1 MKFNVRKWFGLK
13 SLNENGSKKLN
24 KHKKENVMKVWHID
38 SSARNEQSHSKRI
51 TQQFIDNLSQKTSVE
66 SDSLNVG
73 AGLPFLTDTMVG
85 SYFTPDE
92 QRTEEQ
98 KSAITVSN
106 DIVKS
111 AKEADVW
118 VIGVPI
124 YNFSMP
130 ASFKAFIDLLCRS
143 KETFTY
149 TETGPVG
156 LLENKQV
163 FVVVTS
169 GGTELGSEV
178 DFLTPW
184 LKHCLSFIGIQNV
197 SFVHA
202 DQYNPEKDE
211 AITQQIEEMTNSLVA
226 D

>member
-1 MKFNVRKWFGLK
+1 
-13 SLNENGSKKLN
+13 
-24 KHKKENVMKVWHID
+24 MKVWHIN
-38 SSARNEQSHSKRI
+38 SSGRNEQSHSKRI
-51 TQQFIDNLSQKTSVE
+51 TQQFIDDLSQKTTVE
-66 SDSLNVG
+66 IDHIDS
-73 AGLPFLTDTMVG
+73 ATASLPLLTDSMIQ

-92 QRTEEQ
+92 NRTAEQ
-98 KSAITVSN
+98 KSVISVSN

-130 ASFKAFIDLLCRS
+130 ASFKAFIDLLCRAQ
-143 KETFTY
+143 ETFTY

-169 GGTELGSEV
+169 GGTEIGSDV

-184 LKHCLSFIGIQNV
+184 LTHCLGFIGVQNV
-197 SFVHA
+197 HFIHA
-202 DQYNPEKDE
+202 DKYNPEKDK
-211 AITQQIEEMTNSLVA
+211 AIAQQIEAMTSLLVA
-226 D
+226 N

>member
-1 MKFNVRKWFGLK
+1 MKNIKQTLI
-13 SLNENGSKKLN
+13 NDIIKKPE
-24 KHKKENVMKVWHID
+24 KEIEMKVWHID
-38 SSARNEQSHSKRI
+38 SSSRDEQSHSRRI
-51 TQQFIDNLSQKTSVE
+51 TQQFIENLSKKTTVE
-66 SDSLNVG
+66 SNPLNVA
-73 AGLPFLTDTMVG
+73 AGLPFLTDIMIG

-92 QRTEEQ
+92 QRTTEQ
-98 KSAITVSN
+98 KSAIIVSN

-111 AKEADVW
+111 AKDADVW

-149 TETGPVG
+149 TETGPIG

-169 GGTELGSEV
+169 GGTEIGSDI

-184 LKHCLSFIGIQNV
+184 LKHCLSFIGVQNV
-197 SFVHA
+197 HFIHA
-202 DQYNPEKDE
+202 DKYSPEKDDV
-211 AITQQIEEMTNSLVA
+211 ITQQIEEMTSNLA
-226 D
+226 K

>member
-1 MKFNVRKWFGLK
+1 
-13 SLNENGSKKLN
+13 
-24 KHKKENVMKVWHID
+24 MKVWHID
-38 SSARNEQSHSKRI
+38 SSSRDEQSHSRRI
-51 TQQFIDNLSQKTSVE
+51 TQQFIENLSKKTTVE
-66 SDSLNVG
+66 SNPLNVA
-73 AGLPFLTDTMVG
+73 AGLPFLTDIMIG

-92 QRTEEQ
+92 QRTTEQ
-98 KSAITVSN
+98 KSAISVSN

-111 AKEADVW
+111 AKDADVW

-149 TETGPVG
+149 TETGPIG

-169 GGTELGSEV
+169 GGTEIGSDI

-184 LKHCLSFIGIQNV
+184 LKHCLSFIGVQNV
-197 SFVHA
+197 HFIHA
-202 DQYNPEKDE
+202 DKYSPEKDDV
-211 AITQQIEEMTNSLVA
+211 ITQQIEEMTSNLA
-226 D
+226 K

>member
-1 MKFNVRKWFGLK
+1 
-13 SLNENGSKKLN
+13 
-24 KHKKENVMKVWHID
+24 MKVWHID
-38 SSARNEQSHSKRI
+38 SSGREEQSQSKRL
-51 TQQFIDNLSQKTSVE
+51 TQQFIDNLSKKIAVE
-66 SDSLNVG
+66 SNALNVS
-73 AGLPFLTDTMVG
+73 AGLPFLTDTMIQ

-106 DIVKS
+106 TIVKS
-111 AKEADVW
+111 AKDADVW
-118 VIGVPI
+118 VIGVPV

-130 ASFKAFIDLLCRS
+130 ASFKAFIDLLFRS

-149 TETGPVG
+149 GETGPVG

-169 GGTELGSEV
+169 GGTEIGSEV

-184 LKHCLSFIGIQNV
+184 LKHCLNFLGVEKVHFI
-197 SFVHA
+197 HA
-202 DQYNPEKDE
+202 DKYSPEKEE
-211 AITQQIEEMTNSLVA
+211 AIQQQIEEMTNLLIS
-226 D
+226 